1 MVATEV
7 LFTVLFIAW
16 ATVRALNPS
25 LVATEK
31 PMEMAFLSGIRRS
44 ATFPPHDPWMSGYA
58 ISYYHFGYIIMGM
71 LGNMSGVSNG
81 VAFNLALPLL
91 FALTG
96 TGAFGIAY
104 DLVVSHL
111 QSRQIENSAS
121 GSPSPNFQSGSGG
134 EVNAIRHYP
143 QALGVG
149 VLAAVFAVIMGNLG
163 TAAVEIPYQTC
174 TAPAAYLR
182 FMNLEE
188 RDAYPAAQTGDTPC
202 STSNS
207 ADPARWNYWWWFR
220 YSRVVRD
227 LNLNGS
233 PISIQP
239 ITEMPI
245 FSFVLSDMHPHVLA
259 LPFAMLAM
267 ALGLNLALRKRGLHP
282 WEVVLYAVFVGGM
295 VFLNSWDAVYLGL
308 IVGAEALRRL
318 IVNGTGTITRA
329 DFYGIGR
336 FAVALAVLTGIL
348 YLPFFISFRS
358 QAGGIFPNV
367 IWPTQWQQFLLMFG
381 PFVVIIGVFLAV
393 EMRRAGASFNWNFAS
408 QTTLTVIGLIV
419 IAFVVLA
426 ISAWFRDDVRQAA
439 FQVIDESGGILAQIV
454 PVLLR
459 RLSGIQVEALL

>member
-1 MVATEV
+1 
-7 LFTVLFIAW
+7 
-16 ATVRALNPS
+16 
-25 LVATEK
+25 
-31 PMEMAFLSGIRRS
+31 MEMAFLSGTRRS

-111 QSRQIENSAS
+111 QSRQPDEKSLKISSS
-121 GSPSPNFQSGSGG
+121 GSPSPNSERGSGG
-134 EVNAIRHYP
+134 EVNPTRHYP

-182 FMNLEE
+182 FMKLEE
-188 RDAYPAAQTGDTPC
+188 RDAYPAAQTGDTSC

-207 ADPARWNYWWWFR
+207 ADPAHWNYWWWFR

-233 PISIQP
+233 PISVQP

-245 FSFVLSDMHPHVLA
+245 FSFVLSDMHPHVLS
-259 LPFAMLAM
+259 LPFALLAI
-267 ALGLNLALRKRGLHP
+267 ALGLNLALRKRELNP
-282 WEVVLYAVFVGGM
+282 WEVFLYALFVGGM
-295 VFLNSWDAVYLGL
+295 MFLNSWDAVYLGL

-318 IVNGTGTITRA
+318 IVNGTGTFTRA
-329 DFYGIGR
+329 DFYAIGR

-358 QAGGIFPNV
+358 QAGGIYPKV
-367 IWPTQWQQFLLMFG
+367 IWAREWQEFLLMFG
-381 PFVVIIGVFLAV
+381 PFIVIIGVFLAV
-393 EMRRAGASFNWNFAS
+393 EMRRAGASFNWSVAA
-408 QTTLTVIGLIV
+408 QTTATVIGLIV

-426 ISAWFRDDVRQAA
+426 ITAWFR
-439 FQVIDESGGILAQIV
+439 E
-454 PVLLR
+454 
-459 RLSGIQVEALL
+459 